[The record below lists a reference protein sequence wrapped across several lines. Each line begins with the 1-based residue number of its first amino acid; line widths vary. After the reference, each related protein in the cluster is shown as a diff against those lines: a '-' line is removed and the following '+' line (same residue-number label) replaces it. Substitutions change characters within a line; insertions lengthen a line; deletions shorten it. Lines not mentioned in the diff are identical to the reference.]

1 MASAQRS
8 ATLEVIA
15 KIEEIFENITNSL
28 LREDEMKIPL
38 RCKESQSTTLDMLEA
53 ELSCKLTIVSFPAK
67 TSQEAWRFSTQ
78 ASTSRRLAIANLI
91 TSCTASYSR
100 AHT

>member
-1 MASAQRS
+1 MASARRP

-15 KIEEIFENITNSL
+15 KIEDIFNNITNSL
-28 LREDEMKIPL
+28 LREDELTIPL
-38 RCKESQSTTLDMLEA
+38 RCKKSQSTTLDELEA
-53 ELSCKLTIVSFPAK
+53 ELSSKLTSVSFPAK
-67 TSQEAWRFSTQ
+67 TPQEAWRFSTQ
-78 ASTSRRLAIANLI
+78 VSPHAGWLSLNLI

>member
-1 MASAQRS
+1 MASARRP

-15 KIEEIFENITNSL
+15 KIEDIFENITNSL
-28 LREDEMKIPL
+28 LREDELTIPL
-38 RCKESQSTTLDMLEA
+38 RCKKSQSKTLDELEA
-53 ELSCKLTIVSFPAK
+53 ELSYKLTYVSFPAK
-67 TSQEAWRFSTQ
+67 TAQEAWRFSTQ
-78 ASTSRRLAIANLI
+78 ASTLGVLAIADLI

>member
-1 MASAQRS
+1 MASARRP

-15 KIEEIFENITNSL
+15 KIEDIFENMTNSL
-28 LREDEMKIPL
+28 LRDDELTIPL
-38 RCKESQSTTLDMLEA
+38 RCKKSQSITLDELEA
-53 ELSCKLTIVSFPAK
+53 ELFCKLTNVSFPAK
-67 TSQEAWRFSTQ
+67 TPQEAWRFSTQ
-78 ASTSRRLAIANLI
+78 VLTSRRLAIANLI

>member
-1 MASAQRS
+1 MASARRP

-15 KIEEIFENITNSL
+15 KIEDIFENITSSL
-28 LREDEMKIPL
+28 LREDELTIPL
-38 RCKESQSTTLDMLEA
+38 RYKKSQSAILDELKA
-53 ELSCKLTIVSFPAK
+53 ELSSKLTNVSFPAK
-67 TSQEAWRFSTQ
+67 TAQEAWRFSTQ
-78 ASTSRRLAIANLI
+78 ASTSPRFAIADLI